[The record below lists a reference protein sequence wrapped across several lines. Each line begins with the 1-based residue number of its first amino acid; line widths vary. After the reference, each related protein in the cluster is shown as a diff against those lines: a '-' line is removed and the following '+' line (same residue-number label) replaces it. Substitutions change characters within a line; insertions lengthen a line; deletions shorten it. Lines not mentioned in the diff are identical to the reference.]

1 MRTDIRNPNESFR
14 GGDQRKATYI
24 GSPHMHDNYE
34 LALYLEREI
43 HVING
48 AFDAILPAPLLILHR
63 PYTLHHVVP
72 TDIHSRIPYRRYV
85 YNCSQSFL
93 RGIDPSYVDID
104 RVFCEDVRI
113 FRLSDAQ
120 LDRLLPLAEL
130 LSERRDNRRQRR
142 FLFCALL
149 LEIERMDA
157 TPVNTAPDKTL
168 AYISAVTR
176 YLTEHYAEAITA
188 ADIAAMHFI
197 SVPKLNRDFRRCT
210 QTTIHEMLLRI
221 RLQKAAESLA
231 AGVSVTDTAHRCG
244 FVNESHF
251 IRTFRGYFGT
261 TPLKWAKSQGK
272 EE

>member
-1 MRTDIRNPNESFR
+1 MRTEITNPNESFR
-14 GGDQRKATYI
+14 GGNQIHNYI

-34 LALYLEREI
+34 LALYLERDI
-43 HVING
+43 HVTNG
-48 AFDAILPAPLLILHR
+48 AFDAVLPAPLLILHR
-63 PYTLHHVVP
+63 PFTLHYVVP
-72 TDIHSRIPYRRYV
+72 TDMHQRIHYRRYI

-93 RGIDPSYVDID
+93 RGIDPSYLDID

-157 TPVNTAPDKTL
+157 TPVKSAPDKTL

-210 QTTIHEMLLRI
+210 QTTVHEMLLRI
-221 RLQKAAESLA
+221 RMQKAAEFLA

-251 IRTFRGYFGT
+251 IRTFRGYYGT

>member
-63 PYTLHHVVP
+63 PYTLHYVVP
-72 TDIHSRIPYRRYV
+72 TDIRQRIPYRRYV

-176 YLTEHYAEAITA
+176 
-188 ADIAAMHFI
+188 
-197 SVPKLNRDFRRCT
+197 
-210 QTTIHEMLLRI
+210 
-221 RLQKAAESLA
+221 
-231 AGVSVTDTAHRCG
+231 
-244 FVNESHF
+244 
-251 IRTFRGYFGT
+251 
-261 TPLKWAKSQGK
+261 
-272 EE
+272 